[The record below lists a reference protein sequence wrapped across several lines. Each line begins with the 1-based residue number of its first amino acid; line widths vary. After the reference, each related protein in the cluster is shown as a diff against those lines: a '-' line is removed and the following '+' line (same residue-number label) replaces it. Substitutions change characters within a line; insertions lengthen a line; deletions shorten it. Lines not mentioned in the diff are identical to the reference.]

1 MYIACE
7 VCGGQFNATNT
18 CLSKVRDSWVVVYFR
33 NLSCSIYHLIPYHI
47 KIIVKNH
54 ILYFLNTCASIVSTL
69 DISICH
75 IVARKWAIFK
85 LLDQS
90 TPTYQVVPKWKD
102 YKRLDQNLHPLAIAK
117 LLYGGCTFLFYLR
130 HEPPKRKRL
139 CRRILDQPATYRK
152 RHFSSRWEWADPA
165 LALDP
170 ASWPRVQF

>member
-1 MYIACE
+1 M
-7 VCGGQFNATNT
+7 F
-18 CLSKVRDSWVVVYFR
+18 
-33 NLSCSIYHLIPYHI
+33 NLSFNSLSYQNNC
-47 KIIVKNH
+47 KKNH

-102 YKRLDQNLHPLAIAK
+102 YKLLDQNLHPFAIAK

-152 RHFSSRWEWADPA
+152 RPFSHMAAGITKHKSTRGTWAYRLLRRRRHASSRPERGGAPVSS
-165 LALDP
+165 LRRCVLV
-170 ASWPRVQF
+170 RYICQ